1 MRRLLIILSLAAIL
15 LVGGLVAYWLIA
27 RGILEDGIAE
37 WAEGGRAKGAEI
49 AYGGPEIAGF
59 PLRLLVRITDP
70 QGGYPA
76 EGLAWQGPDFTAY
89 AWLWDLSSITVEGE
103 GEHRLATPDVILL
116 FSHAASKA
124 EIGLSDGELNSVSLD
139 FASPVLTTEGNNQS
153 LASKRFFVSAG
164 PLQPEKDGRFHSDF
178 ELQWQEFQIPPLG
191 AIAIQLFGPTLENLS
206 LKGKMTGALAG
217 ASPQEIAQTWRDSDG
232 RIELDELHLH
242 WADFELKA
250 SGTLKLD
257 EANRLA
263 GSLDVETLGLLPLL
277 EKAVSLGLL
286 DPEALGP
293 SLQVLSALST
303 PTDDGRGKTTF
314 KVSMQDGTLYL
325 GPVAIGQLRRLF

>member
-1 MRRLLIILSLAAIL
+1 MRRLIIIISLASIL

-27 RGILEDGIAE
+27 RSILEDGIAE
-37 WAEGGRAKGAEI
+37 WAEEGRTKGAEI
-49 AYGGPEIAGF
+49 AFGGPEVAGF

-70 QGGYPA
+70 NGGLPAQG
-76 EGLAWQGPDFTAY
+76 LVWQGPDFTVY
-89 AWLWDLSSITVEGE
+89 AWLWDLNSITVEGE
-103 GEHRLATPDVILL
+103 GAHRLETPDVIVL

-124 EIGLSDGELNSVSLD
+124 EIGLSGGELNSVSLD
-139 FASPVLTTEGNNQS
+139 FSSPVLTTEGNYQS

-164 PLQPEKDGRFHSDF
+164 PLQPEKDGRFHSNF
-178 ELQWQEFQIPPLG
+178 ELLWQEFQIPPLG
-191 AIAIQLFGPTLENLS
+191 ALAIELFGPTLESLS

-217 ASPQEIAQTWRDSDG
+217 GTPQQIAQIWRDSDG
-232 RIELDELHLH
+232 RIELEELTLQ
-242 WADFELKA
+242 WAGFELKG

-293 SLQVLSALST
+293 SLDLLSALST
-303 PTDDGRGKTTF
+303 PTEDGRGKTSF